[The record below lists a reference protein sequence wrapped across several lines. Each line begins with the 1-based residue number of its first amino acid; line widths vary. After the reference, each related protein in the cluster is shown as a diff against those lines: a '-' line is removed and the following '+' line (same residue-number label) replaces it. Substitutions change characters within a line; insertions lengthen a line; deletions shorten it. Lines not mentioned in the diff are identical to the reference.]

1 MSAKKSA
8 SLRASELRLRAP
20 RGQAMVEYSLV
31 THFLLVGG
39 ALALMPVMSKLF
51 DAFTQFYAGI
61 FFVLTSG
68 AI

>member
-1 MSAKKSA
+1 
-8 SLRASELRLRAP
+8 
-20 RGQAMVEYSLV
+20 MVEYSIV

-51 DAFTQFYAGI
+51 DSISIFYKGI